1 MLSGTPGL
9 STTVATATQGGLMA
23 CEVGCEK
30 DLLHIW
36 MDATAVFQGKNSLP
50 LTEMETAQRV
60 SEASLGI

>member
-9 STTVATATQGGLMA
+9 STTVAAATQGGLVA

-30 DLLHIW
+30 DLLQVW
-36 MDATAVFQGKNSLP
+36 MDARAIFQGKNSLP
-50 LTEMETAQRV
+50 LTETETAQRV